1 MQSSLRLTHSIVQSE
16 CYHFHSNNCN
26 ITFFFLLVLK
36 PEKREKPSNTLLI
49 AVAKYIFL
57 IKKVLSSAHA
67 MYRKLWL
74 NIQDFNIITFFNQS
88 KSYF

>member
-1 MQSSLRLTHSIVQSE
+1 MPSSLRLTHSIVQSE

-26 ITFFFLLVLK
+26 ITFFLLVLK

-57 IKKVLSSAHA
+57 IKNVLLSAHA

-74 NIQDFNIITFFNQS
+74 NIQDFNIITCFNQS